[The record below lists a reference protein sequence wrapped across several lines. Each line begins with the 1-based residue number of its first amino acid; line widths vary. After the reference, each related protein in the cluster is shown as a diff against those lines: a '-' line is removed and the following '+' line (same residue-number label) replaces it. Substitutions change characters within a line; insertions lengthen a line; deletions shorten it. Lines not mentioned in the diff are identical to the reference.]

1 MRVQGGHTPQG
12 PGGIY
17 FVDVF
22 ERRAS
27 MFESLFPWIHT
38 GATLVPA
45 NLIVPPG
52 VSDSAARQADLRE
65 MTISQKV
72 AAAVALRRLGY
83 KVVAKPSGV
92 IVAAIDA
99 SSHAIGKLQP
109 SDLIV
114 AVNGAPT
121 PTIAG
126 LRTQLAKVKAGDTV
140 TLDDRSRR
148 PAPHGSRQDDRRPA
162 EPEARDH
169 RLRARAGGDDQAAA
183 EGTDR
188 RAATSAGRL
197 PGSRSRSRCS
207 RTSATDVDRGYKVA
221 ATGEIELNGAVGPIG
236 GIKQK
241 TYGVREA
248 KADVFLVPVGNA
260 ASRPPLRARAP
271 DHRCEEFSPG
281 VARTGNTAPKA
292 LENGIFR
299 QPGNCRKFVSFR
311 LRQRLLRAG
320 SALVSP
326 RSPRP
331 ASLDRKD
338 K

>member
-1 MRVQGGHTPQG
+1 MSKAATPAQGGGRPRRPPRSLAAIVLYLVPSNDYLLLPDRAHPVAPLVRVQGGHTSAG

-52 VSDSAARQADLRE
+52 VSDNAARQADLRE

-126 LRTQLAKVKAGDTV
+126 LRAQLAKVKAGRPV
-140 TLDDRSRR
+140 TLKIDRGVQHLTV
-148 PAPHGSRQDDRRPA
+148 PVETIADPQNRQ
-162 EPEARDH
+162 ARDH

-183 EGTDR
+183 EGADR
-188 RAATSAGRL
+188 RRQRGR
-197 PGSRSRSRCS
+197 PVRRARV
-207 RTSATDVDRGYKVA
+207 RARGA
-221 ATGEIELNGAVGPIG
+221 RGP
-236 GIKQK
+236 
-241 TYGVREA
+241 
-248 KADVFLVPVGNA
+248 
-260 ASRPPLRARAP
+260 RPPRRPRLQGGRDGRDRA
-271 DHRCEEFSPG
+271 
-281 VARTGNTAPKA
+281 
-292 LENGIFR
+292 
-299 QPGNCRKFVSFR
+299 
-311 LRQRLLRAG
+311 
-320 SALVSP
+320 
-326 RSPRP
+326 
-331 ASLDRKD
+331 
-338 K
+338 